1 MIGRPISQ
9 WVRRGHRNRASITGT
24 AYRSDETVTRVHVIN
39 LSYDGCHLI
48 TEEELD
54 IGETI
59 LLELPRMQKTQAQVR
74 WVKDQQAGVRFLQGT
89 SALDD
94 RRARIGV

>member
-1 MIGRPISQ
+1 MIERSVSQ
-9 WVRRGHRNRASITGT
+9 WVRRAHRNRASITGT
-24 AYRSDETVTRVHVIN
+24 AYRSDETVMRVHITN

-48 TEEELD
+48 TEEVLD

-59 LLELPRMQKTQAQVR
+59 LLEIPRMQKTQAQVR
-74 WVKDQQAGVRFLQGT
+74 WVKEQQAGVRFLQGT
-89 SALDD
+89 TASDD

>member
-1 MIGRPISQ
+1 MIERPLSEWI
-9 WVRRGHRNRASITGT
+9 RRAHRNHASITGT
-24 AYRSDETVTRVHVIN
+24 AYRSDETALRVHITN

-48 TEEELD
+48 TEDELD

-59 LLELPRMQKTQAQVR
+59 TLVMPRMQKTQAQVR
-74 WVKDQQAGVRFLQGT
+74 WVKDQHAGVRFLVGT
-89 SALDD
+89 TALED